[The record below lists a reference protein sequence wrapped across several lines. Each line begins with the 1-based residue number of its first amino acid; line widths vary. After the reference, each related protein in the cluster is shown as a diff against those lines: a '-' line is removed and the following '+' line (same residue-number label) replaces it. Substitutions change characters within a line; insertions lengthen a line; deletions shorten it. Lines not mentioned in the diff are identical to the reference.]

1 LIYQFNQELRLHD
14 IWTDGRTEKTDGQKR
29 QTEKTDRQTDIQTDI
44 VIPKYTPLN
53 IVCRGKTTGYILT
66 NLNTFSLMQVVI

>member
-1 LIYQFNQELRLHD
+1 MDR
-14 IWTDGRTEKTDGQKR
+14 WTDRKDREDR
-29 QTEKTDRQTDIQTDI
+29 QRRQTDIQTDI